1 MEKGKVLLIQN
12 DKIVIGLDSGTVV
25 EALPQ
30 NVPFRPLEGEVV
42 EVFNN
47 AGVIYVSQVKEK
59 PVNKHTNDNREGI
72 QINIDNS
79 NRAPTPPPIVVQSG
93 AIVDKVTYV
102 LLAFFL
108 GGLGVHKFYAGKSG
122 SGFLYLIFCWTF
134 IPAIIAFFEA
144 ICAIAKP
151 SDANGNI
158 QV

>member
-59 PVNKHTNDNREGI
+59 PINKHMNDNREGI

-79 NRAPTPPPIVVQSG
+79 NRAPTPPPIVMQGG

-108 GGLGVHKFYAGKSG
+108 GGLGIHKFYAGKSG

-151 SDANGNI
+151 SDPNGNI